1 MWLGIATEP
10 NPRIVPVPLAKVLW
24 RLLSIVHSYVCS
36 FPWTGCACLELAF
49 FCQLSATCH
58 AHMDASVAGDVLTLP
73 SAPAQISNQLRRVDG
88 VRQGLEDMH
97 KEQDVKATSV
107 VRLASHPLFRM

>member
-1 MWLGIATEP
+1 M
-10 NPRIVPVPLAKVLW
+10 PLAKVLGGCSA
-24 RLLSIVHSYVCS
+24 LSPHMFAAFPGQAVHAWSWHV
-36 FPWTGCACLELAF
+36 L
-49 FCQLSATCH
+49 CQLSAMCH
-58 AHMDASVAGDVLTLP
+58 AHMGASVASDVLTLP

-88 VRQGLEDMH
+88 VRQGLEDVH